1 MSEVMEPMDSAQ
13 PVRRPAPED
22 VPKFGKG
29 TPMGRPG
36 QPNEVRPG
44 VPVPGVREHD
54 LQLANGSDRRG
65 NFSQLPVATTSIY
78 ESRAALPLKNNAIF
92 ELARSLH

>member
-44 VPVPGVREHD
+44 VPVPGVRTRPPASEWFGP
-54 LQLANGSDRRG
+54 AWEFFPTSGSYH
-65 NFSQLPVATTSIY
+65 QHL
-78 ESRAALPLKNNAIF
+78 
-92 ELARSLH
+92 